1 MVKYRTPAEEI
12 LISVQQWY
20 FSKGL
25 KVPVDELKVCKDDIA
40 TELKENEYNSAVM
53 MKRRLEYEFEYV
65 KEEARLSKNELS
77 YEKAASFISEIAAYK
92 KIIESS
98 GIVEKP
104 VQAPKASYGSPEFWK
119 DYWAKKKAS
128 QGSQTSQASQASQ
141 SSQASHASHTSSSP
155 KVPKVPKVQKKTVV

>member
-12 LISVQQWY
+12 LLSVQQWY
-20 FSKGL
+20 FSKGF
-25 KVPVDELKVCKDDIA
+25 KVPADELKVCKDDIA
-40 TELKENEYNSAVM
+40 TERRENEYNSAVM
-53 MKRRLEYEFEYV
+53 MRRRLEYEFECV
-65 KEEARLSKNELS
+65 KEEARLSKNELPH
-77 YEKAASFISEIAAYK
+77 EKAASFITEIATYK

-128 QGSQTSQASQASQ
+128 QTLNASQTS
-141 SSQASHASHTSSSP
+141 HASLASKVQKVQ
-155 KVPKVPKVQKKTVV
+155 KVPKLQKKNVKALV